1 MFSST
6 FFINGEKMKEYFE
19 TNNLENFDE
28 ILKEFEEMRIDT
40 FNMIWKE
47 STHLQ
52 FTNKEVESLS
62 KKYLKENYP
71 WINDVGIKAVNNHLL
86 WMCWHEGII
95 KS

>member
-6 FFINGEKMKEYFE
+6 FFINGEKMKDYFE

-40 FNMIWKE
+40 FNMIRKE

-71 WINDVGIKAVNNHLL
+71 WINDVGIKVVNNHLL

>member
-71 WINDVGIKAVNNHLL
+71 WINDFGIKAVNNHLL